1 MRDAT
6 KFSLIGLGIIPAFVA
21 GVTLIVVALVDPGAV
36 RWWYSRVLVRPNL
49 LNVATELALK
59 PTESFKEC
67 ADCPEMIVVPAGSFM
82 MGSGNQPSEEP
93 QHEVTIAKP
102 FAVSKFE
109 QTFTDWDACA
119 DYGDCDRH
127 IQQYRPLRL
136 WNGRWPAIVTW
147 DEAKS
152 YAAWLSRMTGK
163 PYRLL
168 SEAEY
173 EYAARAGTQTAYP
186 WGDEIGKGDANCNG
200 CDSMSASS
208 ETAPVGSFAPNWFG
222 LYDMVGNVWEWVED
236 CEHENYHHAPTDGS
250 AWIEGDRCND
260 PKDVNGVA
268 ELPDHLDLTGA
279 IVEKRS
285 SRAVRGGLPFASRRG
300 DATIDLNGFRVG
312 RSLTPGSER

>member
-1 MRDAT
+1 MD
-6 KFSLIGLGIIPAFVA
+6 
-21 GVTLIVVALVDPGAV
+21 
-36 RWWYSRVLVRPNL
+36 
-49 LNVATELALK
+49 
-59 PTESFKEC
+59 SFKEC

-82 MGSGNQPSEEP
+82 MGSGNQPSEER
-93 QHEVTIAKP
+93 QHKVTIAKP

-109 QTFTDWDACA
+109 QTLTDWDACA
-119 DYGDCDRH
+119 DYGDCNQH

-136 WNGRWPAIVTW
+136 WSGRWPAIVTW

-152 YAAWLSRMTGK
+152 YAAWLSKMTGK

-173 EYAARAGTQTAYP
+173 EYAARAGTPTAYP
-186 WGDEIGKGDANCNG
+186 WGDEIGKGNANCNG

-236 CEHENYHHAPTDGS
+236 CMHENYNGAPTDGS
-250 AWIEGDRCND
+250 AWIEGDRCNS
-260 PKDVNGVA
+260 PEDVNGVA

-285 SRAVRGGLPFASRRG
+285 SRAVRGGLPFASRRW